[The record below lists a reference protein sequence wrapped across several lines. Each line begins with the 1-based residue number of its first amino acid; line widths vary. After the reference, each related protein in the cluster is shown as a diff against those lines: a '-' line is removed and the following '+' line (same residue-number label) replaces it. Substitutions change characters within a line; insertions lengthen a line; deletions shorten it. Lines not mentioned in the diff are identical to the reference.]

1 MNRYV
6 TAALVAI
13 TATATQAQTLN
24 PAPKLVV
31 NITVDQLRSDYIE
44 AFAPLYTENGFRKLL
59 KQGKIFENVS
69 YAFTPIDKIGRA
81 HV

>member
-1 MNRYV
+1 MTDMNKYI

-13 TATATQAQTLN
+13 TATGSEAQTLN

-44 AFAPLYTENGFRKLL
+44 AFAPLYSENGFRKLL

-69 YAFTPIDKIGRA
+69 
-81 HV
+81 